1 MICSPHYDL
10 GVVCGRFAH
19 AHVGHKSLFDTSL
32 SLCKRTCILVGS
44 AQERG
49 TLRNP
54 YSVETR
60 IKVIQEMYPGIPESN
75 LTIVGL
81 NDMTNELDI
90 NADWGRYFKQHV
102 ESKMHKFASLMI
114 YGNDEFRSNWF
125 APEDLTNT
133 AEFII
138 SRSTL
143 PISGTDM
150 RGFLVCDDEESWQK
164 YTDPLVHGM
173 YAELRDELMSVDVY
187 KEIYDQIRRYKGMDL
202 DAFTIVYS
210 KYEAAD
216 KEKKLEA
223 IRKLK
228 NN

>member
-60 IKVIQEMYPGIPESN
+60 IKVIREMYPGIPEST

-173 YAELRDELMSVDVY
+173 YAELRDELMAVAVY
-187 KEIYDQIRRYKGMDL
+187 KEIYDQIRRYKVMDL
-202 DAFTIVYS
+202 DTFKKVYS

-223 IRKLK
+223 IKKLK